1 MKDSEKKLL
10 LPDRAGAAY
19 GSVSSPEGSHHS
31 FDASPSPQKTLGL
44 FSFCQPFDYFLL
56 TVGTIASIVHG
67 AGFPLL
73 SILLGGMTTVFLRA
87 QNSPFVTNKD
97 AGNAAL
103 PPISQDEFN
112 ADVVEYTIYYA
123 ILGVAMFVT
132 SYIQIACFEVFAERV
147 VQALR
152 QNYLKSVL
160 RQEIS
165 WFDNTQTG
173 SLTTRLN
180 DDLERVREGMGDKL
194 SLFIQMMA
202 AFATGF
208 IVGFIYNWQMALV
221 MCAFTPLLALTN
233 SWMGKFTAGR
243 VQMEQEKYAI
253 AGSIAEEAFGSM
265 RTVLAFN
272 GQFRELDR
280 YEKALE
286 DGRKTGLVKYMYMA
300 IGFTVTFLIM
310 YVSYGVA
317 FWFGSLL
324 IVWDPSFDR
333 GTVFTVF
340 FAVMTGS
347 TSLGAALPHLT
358 AVSMGRGAGRYV
370 LGVINNIPY
379 IDPYSKRG
387 AVIRKPKGAIEFS
400 GVHFLYP
407 LRPDIKVL
415 KGINFK
421 VEPGQKVAL
430 VGASGCG
437 KSTCL
442 NLVLRFYDPIQG
454 TITID
459 GYDLREMNVAKLRD
473 FIGVVSQEPVLF
485 DGTLEEN
492 VLLGNDNATR
502 EDVINCCKMANAY
515 DFIQKLPEGMYTRV
529 GERGVQLSGGQ
540 KQRIAIAR
548 ALIKNPKI
556 LLLDEATS
564 ALDTESE
571 ALVQRSLEKAQEN
584 RTTLIVAHRLS
595 TIKNVDKIYVFQEG
609 EIVEEGTHSEL
620 IEAKGLFY
628 EMVQNQQINQ
638 EEERQKLGA
647 IKEHSNESDA
657 SGSERSSQRPNLVR
671 KVSQR
676 KTSVVSSHKG
686 ASKKLST
693 ASSAVSRSS
702 TATIYDLQKEC
713 EERQLSPTPIT
724 KIMAMNREKWG
735 WLALGLLGCCVSGLV
750 MPFFALVYSQI
761 IAVFSEPVDQLQKDA
776 LFWAAMFVVI
786 GIVNGLGFFTSANC
800 LGQCG
805 EALTK
810 KLRYEAFKNLMR
822 QDIGFYDDK
831 RHNTGKLSTRFS
843 TDAPNVRYV
852 FTRLPVLFSSIVTL
866 IGAIVIGFVYGWK
879 LALILLAIVP
889 LILASGY
896 FELQMK
902 FGKQMRDTELLE
914 EAGKIA
920 SEAVENIRTI
930 AGLNK
935 QLVFHYKYTMHLV
948 EPFYSNVRQA
958 HVYGGVFAFSQ
969 SIMFFMYAV
978 AFYLG
983 SVFVNDHSMEPVAVY
998 RVFFA
1003 IAFCGQS
1010 VGQISSFIPDV
1021 VKARLAAS
1029 LLFHLIEFPTAID
1042 SLDTS
1047 GKKVIVKGNV
1057 QFKNVE
1063 FSYPTRPQNKVLHNM
1078 NVQVEEGKT
1087 LALVGQSGCGKSTVM
1102 SLLERFYRIKKGLI
1116 TVDSIPIEELNIHSL
1131 RDQVCIVSQEP
1142 TLFDCSIKENITYGM
1157 RAPVTMDAIHKACEL
1172 ANIHEFIMTLPQRYD
1187 TRVGERGT
1195 QLSGGQK
1202 QRIAIARAV
1211 IRDPAVLLLDEA
1223 TSALDSESEKVV
1235 QDALEKVRK
1244 GRTCIVIAHRLSTV
1258 QNADQIAVVRGGK
1271 VIEKGTHFELLN
1283 RPDGAYRHLCST
1295 QILDDRNLE

>member
-1 MKDSEKKLL
+1 MKDKEKRFL
-10 LPDRAGAAY
+10 LPKRKDVAY
-19 GSVSSPEGSHHS
+19 GSVSSETGSTTSYDNVPGPE
-31 FDASPSPQKTLGL
+31 KTLGL
-44 FSFCQPFDYFLL
+44 LSFCQPFDYILL
-56 TVGTIASIVHG
+56 TIGVIASVIHG

-87 QNSPFVTNKD
+87 QNSAFV
-97 AGNAAL
+97 AGQDVKQASL

-112 ADVVEYTIYYA
+112 DNVVEYTIYYL

-132 SYIQIACFEVFAERV
+132 SYVQIACFEVFAERL

-160 RQEIS
+160 RQEIA
-165 WFDNTQTG
+165 WFDTTQTG

-180 DDLERVREGMGDKL
+180 DDLERVREGIGDKA
-194 SLFIQMMA
+194 SLFIQMIS
-202 AFATGF
+202 AFFAGF

-221 MCAFTPLLALTN
+221 MCAFTPLLAFTN
-233 SWMGKFTAGR
+233 SWMGKFTASR
-243 VQMEQEKYAI
+243 VHMEQEKYAI

-272 GQFRELDR
+272 GQYRELDR

-286 DGRKTGLVKYMYMA
+286 DGRKTGLVKYMYMGL
-300 IGFTVTFLIM
+300 GFSITFLIM
-310 YVSYGVA
+310 YLSYGVA

-324 IVWDPSFDR
+324 IVWDPTFDR
-333 GTVFTVF
+333 GTIFTVF

-358 AVSMGRGAGRYV
+358 AISMGRGAGRYV
-370 LGVINNIPY
+370 LGVINNVPY

-400 GVHFLYP
+400 GVHFFYP
-407 LRPDIKVL
+407 LRPDIKILNGVS
-415 KGINFK
+415 FK

-442 NLVLRFYDPIQG
+442 NLALRFYDPIQG
-454 TITID
+454 TITMD
-459 GYDLREMNVAKLRD
+459 GYDLRELNVAKLRD
-473 FIGVVSQEPVLF
+473 LIGVVSQEPVLF

-492 VLLGNDNATR
+492 ILLGNDKATR
-502 EDVINCCKMANAY
+502 EDVIHCCKMANAF

-548 ALIKNPKI
+548 ALIKNPRV

-571 ALVQRSLEKAQEN
+571 AIVQRSLEKAQES

-595 TIKNVDKIYVFQEG
+595 TIKNVDKIYVFKDG
-609 EIVEEGTHSEL
+609 NIVEEGTHADL

-628 EMVQNQQINQ
+628 EMVQFQQINQ
-638 EEERQKLGA
+638 DEERQKLGA
-647 IKEHSNESDA
+647 IREHSNESDA
-657 SGSERSSQRPNLVR
+657 SPSERSSRPTIMRQLSR
-671 KVSQR
+671 KSSSAQSPKKKVS
-676 KTSVVSSHKG
+676 
-686 ASKKLST
+686 

-702 TATIYDLQKEC
+702 TATIYDLQKDC
-713 EERQLSPTPIT
+713 EERRLTPTPIS
-724 KIMAMNREKWG
+724 KIMRMNKDKFG
-735 WLALGLLGCCVSGLV
+735 WLALGLTGCCVSGLV

-761 IAVFSEPVDQLQKDA
+761 FSVFSEPVDQLQKDA
-776 LFWAAMFVVI
+776 LFWASMFVAI
-786 GIVNGLGFFTSANC
+786 GVLNGLGFFTSANC

-831 RHNTGKLSTRFS
+831 RHNTGKLATRFS

-866 IGAIVIGFVYGWK
+866 IGAIVIGFIYGWK

-920 SEAVENIRTI
+920 SEAVENIRTV

-935 QLVFHYKYTMHLV
+935 QLIFHYKYMLHLV
-948 EPFYSNVRQA
+948 EPYYTNVRQA

-969 SIMFFMYAV
+969 SIMFFMYAI

-983 SVFVNDHSMEPVAVY
+983 SVFVNDRSMEPVAVY
-998 RVFFA
+998 KVFFA

-1010 VGQISSFIPDV
+1010 VGQISSFIPDI

-1042 SLDTS
+1042 SLDPK
-1047 GKKVIVKGNV
+1047 GKKILMKGSV
-1057 QFKNVE
+1057 VLKNVD
-1063 FSYPTRPQNKVLHNM
+1063 FAYPTRPQNRVLKSL
-1078 NVQVEEGKT
+1078 NVQVEEGKS
-1087 LALVGQSGCGKSTVM
+1087 LALVGQSGCGKSTIM
-1102 SLLERFYRIKKGLI
+1102 SLLERFYLPKRGSI
-1116 TVDSIPIEELNIHSL
+1116 TIDGMSIDELNIHNL

-1142 TLFDCSIKENITYGM
+1142 TLFDCSIKDNITYGM
-1157 RAPVTMDAIHKACEL
+1157 RKPVTMDAIHKACEL
-1172 ANIHEFIMTLPQRYD
+1172 ANIHDFIMSLPQRYD

-1223 TSALDSESEKVV
+1223 TSALDSESERVV

-1258 QNADQIAVVRGGK
+1258 QNADQIAVVREGK
-1271 VIEKGTHFELLN
+1271 VVEKGTHFELLN
-1283 RPDGAYRHLCST
+1283 RPDGAYRQLCAT
-1295 QILDDRNLE
+1295 QILNDEAVNQ